1 MWHKRRGIPTRW
13 YPRSGLPFLNR
24 LRACMYP
31 PTNHNMKMEK
41 KVARI
46 IHLIISPFCSEGQCV
61 ARVAAGMAGE
71 LTSVYQKPLP

>member
-1 MWHKRRGIPTRW
+1 
-13 YPRSGLPFLNR
+13 
-24 LRACMYP
+24 MYP